1 MCARSLEY
9 AKSLFTRKVLHSPI
23 RVWSMS
29 LYSSWFVHICNPV
42 PLSNHLVLTESEKF
56 KYFRT
61 ELSHTEINPR
71 CRNPR
76 HGFHDQ
82 SALGLNGWF
91 LHMICCYCHLR
102 WSSLLVVSCG
112 WASPLYMDLYHFI
125 FFGVKDALTWRLFF
139 LHQFLLKSMVGIRL
153 QARSPQGVWQHSRR
167 SECMDMPCDLR
178 GEMKKTAPI
187 LTTHNRIMENRRAV

>member
-1 MCARSLEY
+1 MQNLCSLARYYILLLGFGACHCLRVGLHTSAILCRW
-9 AKSLFTRKVLHSPI
+9 ATIWFWLNPKSS
-23 RVWSMS
+23 
-29 LYSSWFVHICNPV
+29 
-42 PLSNHLVLTESEKF
+42 
-56 KYFRT
+56 KYIRT
-61 ELSHTEINPR
+61 EISHTEINPR